1 VRISSGVPMSCSS
14 AEMRCDTAEGVM
26 FSWVA
31 AASRLPLSTAAR
43 KASLRR
49 GSIFMG

>member
-1 VRISSGVPMSCSS
+1 
-14 AEMRCDTAEGVM
+14 MRCDTAEGVM
-26 FSWVA
+26 FSRCA

-49 GSIFMG
+49 GSIFMGSRL